1 MNINDYVDVAERIA
15 QLKELYPEASL
26 QPYNP
31 DKPYDIV
38 QVGDK
43 TYVVYTAACYRD
55 PHDVRP
61 GVACAWE
68 QIPGKGMT
76 AGSELMV
83 CETSAWGRAIVA
95 AMKTATKRI
104 ASKQEVIAAQSRQTW
119 AVTPT
124 EELNSELLSRTP
136 EPTPMP
142 KAIYGQPGSKSA
154 LMERIMRHQ
163 FEEEKKPDVDPTP
176 MSLDQVVDA
185 VASDIPAVQYCDHGQ
200 MILKQG
206 IAKGRGTPY
215 YGYTCPKGCQARWAT
230 LSKEGKWYFK
240 EQVSNG

>member
-1 MNINDYVDVAERIA
+1 
-15 QLKELYPEASL
+15 L

-31 DKPYDIV
+31 NKPYDIV

-43 TYVVYTAACYRD
+43 TYIVYTAACYRD

-76 AGSELMV
+76 VGSELMV

-104 ASKQEVIAAQSRQTW
+104 ASKQEIVAAQNRQTW
-119 AVTPT
+119 AVTPS
-124 EELNSELLSRTP
+124 ESLDAELLSRP
-136 EPTPMP
+136 VEPKAEP

-163 FEEEKKPDVDPTP
+163 FEEEPKVNTDPTP
-176 MSLDQVVDA
+176 MSMDQVVDA

-206 IAKGRGTPY
+206 IAKLRGTPY

-230 LSKEGKWYFK
+230 LSKEGRWYFK

>member
-1 MNINDYVDVAERIA
+1 MNMNDYVDVAERIA

-31 DKPYDIV
+31 NKPYEIV
-38 QVGDK
+38 QVADK
-43 TYVVYTAACYRD
+43 TYIVYTAACYRD

-76 AGSELMV
+76 VGSELMV
-83 CETSAWGRAIVA
+83 CETSAWGRAIIA
-95 AMKTATKRI
+95 AMKTSTKRI
-104 ASKQEVIAAQSRQTW
+104 ASKQEVIAAKNRQAW

-230 LSKEGKWYFK
+230 LSKDGKWYFK
-240 EQVSNG
+240 EQVTNG